1 MKKIRVSNLAYSKP
15 ESYVVKVEAESLL
28 AGSGKHGGTGG
39 HEDAEDDNDEGQG
52 TSGTGGHLPAQDDGQ
67 RLT

>member
-1 MKKIRVSNLAYSKP
+1 MAYSKP

-52 TSGTGGHLPAQDDGQ
+52 TGGHLPALDDGQ
-67 RLT
+67 SLT

>member
-1 MKKIRVSNLAYSKP
+1 MAYSKP

-28 AGSGKHGGTGG
+28 AGSGKNGGTGG

-52 TSGTGGHLPAQDDGQ
+52 TGGHLSAPDDGQ
-67 RLT
+67 PLV

>member
-1 MKKIRVSNLAYSKP
+1 MAYSKP

-52 TSGTGGHLPAQDDGQ
+52 TSAQAGTCLPQTMAS
-67 RLT
+67 LLPKMPVSSK

>member
-15 ESYVVKVEAESLL
+15 ESYVVKVEAEALL
-28 AGSGKHGGTGG
+28 AGSGKNGGTGG

-52 TSGTGGHLPAQDDGQ
+52 TGGTGGHLSAPDDGQ
-67 RLT
+67 PLT